1 MFLRIGWQAF
11 ELAANGDRSS
21 QQALLVSLECIE
33 IGQVQCCH
41 CCLSPNCPPCIADD
55 AGGQIRRGVMED
67 ARRCGLSHQ

>member
-11 ELAANGDRSS
+11 ELDANGDRSS

-41 CCLSPNCPPCIADD
+41 C
-55 AGGQIRRGVMED
+55 
-67 ARRCGLSHQ
+67 